1 MKILCTSKC
10 LLYSL
15 IFCIFKNPW
24 CICPYVGIIQ
34 IRLWVKTFT
43 VYSQLAS
50 AGPPVFICWGRLFVH
65 VVIIVYR
72 LKFVNHNSAFY
83 DFFFRQNLPFY
94 LSNSRIFLYRHSS
107 TALLFPVRRISAI
120 RIHCLLLFAI
130 TAVDFPDPIN
140 LCKVFCTCTADPR
153 KNGTRNIVPYTEDRA
168 RKCCKRI
175 GCKISCCQ

>member
-83 DFFFRQNLPFY
+83 DFFFRHNLSFY
-94 LSNSRIFLYRHSS
+94 LSNSPDLSLQTFFHSFAVPRQEDIRNPHS
-107 TALLFPVRRISAI
+107 LLIAFRNYSSRFP
-120 RIHCLLLFAI
+120 
-130 TAVDFPDPIN
+130 
-140 LCKVFCTCTADPR
+140 
-153 KNGTRNIVPYTEDRA
+153 
-168 RKCCKRI
+168 
-175 GCKISCCQ
+175 

>member
-1 MKILCTSKC
+1 MTDTKKPAIATRMHHNNRALNLSYLNENPTYFKY

-15 IFCIFKNPW
+15 IFCVFKNPS

-65 VVIIVYR
+65 VIIIVYR

-83 DFFFRQNLPFY
+83 DFLFRHNLPFY
-94 LSNSRIFLYRHSS
+94 LSNSPGSFFTDILPQLRCSPQEDIRDPHS
-107 TALLFPVRRISAI
+107 LLIAFRNYSSRFP
-120 RIHCLLLFAI
+120 
-130 TAVDFPDPIN
+130 
-140 LCKVFCTCTADPR
+140 
-153 KNGTRNIVPYTEDRA
+153 
-168 RKCCKRI
+168 
-175 GCKISCCQ
+175 